1 MIGRMIARC
10 IFCDTFFFEQLC
22 LGRNF
27 ASVIIKTTIPERERA
42 HVVNQTMPK
51 GKRVARCNSNRHVRG
66 RRALVCPRENKLRV
80 VTRTTMFEEKLH
92 ALRLKHL

>member
-10 IFCDTFFFEQLC
+10 NLNRHVR
-22 LGRNF
+22 GRRG
-27 ASVIIKTTIPERERA
+27 TG
-42 HVVNQTMPK
+42 MPK
-51 GKRVARCNSNRHVRG
+51 GKQVARCNLNRHVRG